1 MGHSFSPG
9 LFLADGKAKK
19 TKKSHT
25 LSIFS
30 QSQLWPLCS
39 GSRVVSSLLFHNQN
53 LLQFS
58 HFFLQGLSSDLI
70 TFSGHSLISESFLP
84 RTPVRPCLPHIF
96 SFSLQNTEH
105 DIPRCAHASPV
116 CSVLFQEG
124 LGCSCTFS
132 TLESTHRGLAVFVPW
147 VGSCPHSCEL
157 QQQTLSL
164 SFNYGFLPPPLSP
177 ERSMSCPQV

>member
-1 MGHSFSPG
+1 MGIFGVGHSFSPG
-9 LFLADGKAKK
+9 LFLADRKAKK
-19 TKKSHT
+19 TTKSHT

-53 LLQFS
+53 LLQLS

-105 DIPRCAHASPV
+105 DIPRCAHATPV
-116 CSVLFQEG
+116 CCFILGRFGLQLHLQYLGEHPPGPCSVRA
-124 LGCSCTFS
+124 LG
-132 TLESTHRGLAVFVPW
+132 G
-147 VGSCPHSCEL
+147 EL
-157 QQQTLSL
+157 PSQL
-164 SFNYGFLPPPLSP
+164 
-177 ERSMSCPQV
+177 

>member
-1 MGHSFSPG
+1 MWDIHSPQDFSWQTEKPRRQQSPTLSASFHKASFGLSAQVPG
-9 LFLADGKAKK
+9 LSPASCSTTK
-19 TKKSHT
+19 TS
-25 LSIFS
+25 
-30 QSQLWPLCS
+30 
-39 GSRVVSSLLFHNQN
+39 
-53 LLQFS
+53 
-58 HFFLQGLSSDLI
+58 FFLQGLSSDLI

-105 DIPRCAHASPV
+105 DIPRCAHAFPV
-116 CSVLFQEG
+116 CSVLFHEG

-164 SFNYGFLPPPLSP
+164 SFNCGFLPPPLSP